1 MKRDRSLTY
10 LSTEDRRSWKRD
22 QKKLEKRSH
31 SKRDLAKTPK
41 YKEIYE
47 ERELQKSTTCALT
60 NLSAEGKV
68 RS

>member
-10 LSTEDRRSWKRD
+10 LSKTYLSTENRRSWKRD
-22 QKKLEKRSH
+22 F
-31 SKRDLAKTPK
+31 AKTPK
-41 YKEIYE
+41 YKEIYK
-47 ERELQKSTTCALT
+47 ERELQKSTTCALA